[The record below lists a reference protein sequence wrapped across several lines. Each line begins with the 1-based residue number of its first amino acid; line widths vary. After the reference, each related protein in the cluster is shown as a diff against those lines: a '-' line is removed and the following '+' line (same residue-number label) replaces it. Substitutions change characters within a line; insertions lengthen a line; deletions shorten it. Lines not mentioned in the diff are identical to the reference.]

1 MVSSR
6 RHEGGER
13 SSPPKSLYLI
23 PGSRWGRGPCYERRS
38 MSRKRIGEL
47 LLDRGAI
54 SRAQLDAG
62 LQTQQR
68 TRQRLGV
75 TLIQMGAI
83 SEVQLAQVLAQ
94 SLGLATVDLA
104 AVQVDGRAV
113 HLLRARFCETH
124 ELFPFAIDKTAP
136 GKRVMVALSDP
147 LNQPAVEEI
156 EFTTGL
162 AVAAYVSTHSQI
174 RAAILRYYHK
184 VAPETVERAGPLV
197 SRRPAADETATVV
210 GQELASP
217 AAQPALLPPKSPRS
231 QTAKDLDFLFG
242 KDGHTEATETLEHR
256 FWTLM
261 RLLERKGLVSRDE
274 FLRSWATPTSSA
286 S

>member
-1 MVSSR
+1 
-6 RHEGGER
+6 
-13 SSPPKSLYLI
+13 
-23 PGSRWGRGPCYERRS
+23 

-54 SRAQLDAG
+54 SPAQLDAG
-62 LQTQQR
+62 LQAQQR
-68 TRQRLGV
+68 TRQRLGA

-104 AVQVDGRAV
+104 AVQVDWSAV

-136 GKRVMVALSDP
+136 GKQVMVALSDP
-147 LNQPAVEEI
+147 LNRPAVEEI

-162 AVAAYVSTHSQI
+162 GVAAYVSTHSQI

-184 VAPETVERAGPLV
+184 VGLETGERAGPLV
-197 SRRPAADETATVV
+197 PRRGPAADAPPTVV
-210 GQELASP
+210 GQEIASPP
-217 AAQPALLPPKSPRS
+217 AAQPALSPPKSPRS
-231 QTAKDLDFLFG
+231 QAAKDLDFLFG
-242 KDGHTEATETLEHR
+242 KEAHTEATETLEHR

-274 FLRSWATPTSSA
+274 FLKELGDADE
-286 S
+286 

>member
-1 MVSSR
+1 
-6 RHEGGER
+6 
-13 SSPPKSLYLI
+13 
-23 PGSRWGRGPCYERRS
+23 

-54 SRAQLDAG
+54 NRQQLDAG
-62 LQTQQR
+62 LQAQQR

-75 TLIQMGAI
+75 TLIQLGAI

-104 AVQVDGRAV
+104 AVQVDWSAV
-113 HLLRARFCETH
+113 HLLRARFCESH
-124 ELFPFAIDKTAP
+124 ELFPFAIDKTPP

-162 AVAAYVSTHSQI
+162 AVAPYVSTHSQI

-184 VAPETVERAGPLV
+184 VAPDTVERAGPLV
-197 SRRPAADETATVV
+197 SRGPIAEEPPTVV
-210 GQELASP
+210 GQEITSHQVELQAQSP
-217 AAQPALLPPKSPRS
+217 QKSARS
-231 QTAKDLDFLFG
+231 RAAKDLDYLFG
-242 KDGHTEATETLEHR
+242 KDGHTEATETVEHR
-256 FWTLM
+256 FWALM
-261 RLLERKGLVSRDE
+261 RLLERKGLISRDE
-274 FLRSWATPTSSA
+274 FLKELGDPDE
-286 S
+286 

>member
-1 MVSSR
+1 
-6 RHEGGER
+6 
-13 SSPPKSLYLI
+13 
-23 PGSRWGRGPCYERRS
+23 

-104 AVQVDGRAV
+104 AVQVDWSAV

-184 VAPETVERAGPLV
+184 VAPETVERAGPLM
-197 SRRPAADETATVV
+197 SRRPPAADETATVV

-217 AAQPALLPPKSPRS
+217 AAQPALSPLSPPKSPRS
-231 QTAKDLDFLFG
+231 QAAKDLDFLFG

-274 FLRSWATPTSSA
+274 FIKELGDADE
-286 S
+286 